1 MFNQQQIALVLSKIE
16 EVSRLEH
23 HQDNDD
29 FENGEFYNPGD
40 NGNYDRD
47 YHYQDAFEDGLSSGR
62 IDFARELMTLLTSD
76 T

>member
-16 EVSRLEH
+16 EVSNLEH

-29 FENGEFYNPGD
+29 FENGEFYNPAD
-40 NGNYDRD
+40 NGNYD
-47 YHYQDAFEDGLSSGR
+47 DAFDAGLASGR
-62 IDFARELMTLLTSD
+62 IDFARELLSLLTSD